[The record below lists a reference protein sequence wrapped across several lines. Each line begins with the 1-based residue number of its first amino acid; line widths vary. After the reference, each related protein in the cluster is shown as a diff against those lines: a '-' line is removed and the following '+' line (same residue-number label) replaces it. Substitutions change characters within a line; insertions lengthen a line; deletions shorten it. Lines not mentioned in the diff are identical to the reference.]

1 VRKGYLLSAR
11 MAKAFA
17 YIQKHWAV
25 LVLFLDD
32 EGTILNSNSVKRMF
46 KLTILSCKSQCG
58 QVAEA
63 CFE

>member
-1 VRKGYLLSAR
+1 MV
-11 MAKAFA
+11 KAFA

-32 EGTILNSNSVKRMF
+32 EGMILDTKSVKRMF
-46 KLTILSCKSQCG
+46 KMTILSRKSKCG

-63 CFE
+63 SFE

>member
-1 VRKGYLLSAR
+1 